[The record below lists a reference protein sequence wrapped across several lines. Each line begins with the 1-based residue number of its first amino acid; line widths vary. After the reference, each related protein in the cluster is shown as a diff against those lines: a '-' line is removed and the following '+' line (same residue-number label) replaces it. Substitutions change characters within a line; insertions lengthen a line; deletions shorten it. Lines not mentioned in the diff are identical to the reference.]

1 MFLGNYLPGPVVFE
15 VIVPQMPRRPAKE
28 FFAEQPSNARCI
40 RPQAQ
45 ISDNR
50 IGVDRFI
57 APKRIGRAKVDLAAF
72 STVPAI
78 LSTDEKPMA
87 TAEPIYNNNPSS
99 VSITREGTQP

>member
-1 MFLGNYLPGPVVFE
+1 MMLSVS
-15 VIVPQMPRRPAKE
+15 IR
-28 FFAEQPSNARCI
+28 AEQPSHARCI

-50 IGVDRFI
+50 IGLDRVMT
-57 APKRIGRAKVDLAAF
+57 PKRTGRAKVDLAVF

-78 LSTDEKPMA
+78 LSTDEKPM
-87 TAEPIYNNNPSS
+87 TIAEPIYNNNPSS